1 MNNILSLIASAESA
15 AAESGDLFGGLG
27 IDWKILILQIIAFGV
42 LVFIL
47 AKWVYPPILK
57 MLDRREKLIED
68 SVKAAKEA
76 GEKAE
81 SAAAEIASKLK
92 KARRD
97 ADDIVAGAREQSTQ
111 ILADSEK
118 EAQRRAEQTVEAA
131 RQQLARDVE
140 AARQVL
146 RDETINLVAL
156 ATEKVVNEKVDGAKD
171 SKLIHDAIKESE
183 KEGAQ

>member
-1 MNNILSLIASAESA
+1 MNNLISLIASTEAG
-15 AAESGDLFGGLG
+15 AESGGMFEVLG
-27 IDWKILILQIIAFGV
+27 IDWKILILQMIAFGI
-42 LVFIL
+42 LVYIL

-68 SVKAAKEA
+68 SVKAAREA

-81 SAAAEIASKLK
+81 SAAAEIAEKLK
-92 KARRD
+92 KARSD
-97 ADDIVAGAREQSTQ
+97 ADEIITAAREQSTQ

-131 RQQLARDVE
+131 RQQLQRDVE
-140 AARQVL
+140 AARKVL

-156 ATEKVVNEKVDGAKD
+156 ATEKVVGEKVDAAKD
-171 SKLIHDAIKESE
+171 AKLIRDAISESE
-183 KEGAQ
+183 KEGAK

>member
-1 MNNILSLIASAESA
+1 MNNFISLIASAEGS
-15 AAESGDLFGGLG
+15 AESSGVFGVLG
-27 IDWKILILQIIAFGV
+27 IDWKALILQAIAFGV

-81 SAAAEIASKLK
+81 SAAAEIAGKLK

-97 ADDIVAGAREQSTQ
+97 ADDIVNAAREQSTQ

-140 AARQVL
+140 AARKVL
-146 RDETINLVAL
+146 RDETISLVAT
-156 ATEKVVNEKVDGAKD
+156 ATEKVVGEKVDTNKD
-171 SKLIHDAIKESE
+171 AQLIRDAIKESE
-183 KEGAQ
+183 K

>member
-1 MNNILSLIASAESA
+1 MISLIATAETSAES
-15 AAESGDLFGGLG
+15 GGVFGALG
-27 IDWKILILQIIAFGV
+27 IDWKLLILQAIAFGF

-92 KARRD
+92 KARSD
-97 ADDIVAGAREQSTQ
+97 ADDIVNAAREQSTQ

-118 EAQRRAEQTVEAA
+118 EAARRAEQTVEAA

-140 AARQVL
+140 AARKVL
-146 RDETINLVAL
+146 RDETISLVAM
-156 ATEKVVNEKVDGAKD
+156 ATEKVVGEKVDTSKD
-171 SKLIHDAIKESE
+171 AKLIRDAIKESE
-183 KEGAQ
+183 K